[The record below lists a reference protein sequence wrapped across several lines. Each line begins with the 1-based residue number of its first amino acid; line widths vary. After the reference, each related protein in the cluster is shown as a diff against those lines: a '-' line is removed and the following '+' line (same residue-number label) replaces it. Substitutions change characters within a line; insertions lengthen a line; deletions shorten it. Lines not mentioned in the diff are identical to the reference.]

1 MAILKKNYTGGLQF
15 PQVANQYITQAEV
28 PTAAV
33 VSAIRIPAGAVI
45 TGGFVYVDV
54 AGDSVTS
61 DSIDVGDNGG
71 GATAD
76 PNRYTATSADGQ
88 AVGYTALTGLGF
100 KFAQGGW
107 ITVTNTAAGTE
118 GTAGVFHVTVEYVV
132 PGRVHEVV
140 PAASLAPDDA

>member
-1 MAILKKNYTGGLQF
+1 MAILKKNFTGGLQF
-15 PQVANQYITQAEV
+15 SQVANQYATQAEV
-28 PTAAV
+28 PTGAV

-54 AGDSVTS
+54 AADSATS
-61 DSIDVGDNGG
+61 DSIDVGDSGG

-76 PNRYTATSADGQ
+76 PNRYTATPVDGQ

-107 ITVTNTAAGTE
+107 ITFENTASGTE
-118 GTAGVFHVTVEYVV
+118 GTAGVFHVSVEYVI

-140 PAASLAPDDA
+140 PAEPLAPADA